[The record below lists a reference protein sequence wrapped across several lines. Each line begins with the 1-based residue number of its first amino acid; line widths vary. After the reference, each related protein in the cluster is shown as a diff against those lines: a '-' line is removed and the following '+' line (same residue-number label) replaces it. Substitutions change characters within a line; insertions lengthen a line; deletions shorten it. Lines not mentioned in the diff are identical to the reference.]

1 MSPPINAMRGSNK
14 IRFILK
20 NFANVDL
27 SLKITKSARSQER
40 IKIKITI
47 ILNWQ
52 FKQKPEQKFFFKR
65 GWKMDFEVE
74 LDSDQKS

>member
-1 MSPPINAMRGSNK
+1 MSKKLEIMSPPINAMRGSNK

-47 ILNWQ
+47 ILN
-52 FKQKPEQKFFFKR
+52 
-65 GWKMDFEVE
+65 
-74 LDSDQKS
+74 